1 MQIVEEFLEKH
12 QISDRVIAAGVSGG
26 ADSLALVLQ
35 AAEELAV
42 FGRRIV
48 ALTVNHGL
56 RPSAAQEAEYVG
68 EIMRRYKIEHHV
80 LEWKGQKPATGVEEA
95 ARLARYAL
103 LGGWCK
109 EKGVHVL
116 LTAHHLRDQAET
128 FLMRLQR
135 GSGLEGLCCMR
146 EKSERDGLIILRPFL
161 HTNPEEM
168 REYLREKNIRWI
180 EDEANED
187 EKYLRNRIRKFL
199 PELEAA
205 IGITA
210 EKIDTAVTN
219 LQCAESFLERQTAAV
234 LARDVREERGGV
246 KSFAYSAYLSW
257 EPEIRFRILACLCR
271 RLYIPRADRILRL
284 EKALV
289 KLPFGGATLGGRE
302 FLPYDGRIWIVPEAK
317 DDGKESRKSWKELE
331 QRFPEYKGKKFPHK
345 VRTAILRS
353 LKDDGV

>member
-1 MQIVEEFLEKH
+1 MEEFLEKH
-12 QISDRVIAAGVSGG
+12 QISDRVIAVAVSGG

-68 EIMRRYKIEHHV
+68 EVMRGHNIEHHI

-95 ARLARYAL
+95 ARQARYEL
-103 LGGWCK
+103 LSEWCGK
-109 EKGVHVL
+109 NGVRVL

-146 EKSERDGLIILRPFL
+146 EKSERNGLIILRPFL

-168 REYLREKNIRWI
+168 REYLRKKNIRWV
-180 EDEANED
+180 EDESNDD

-199 PELEAA
+199 PELASA
-205 IGITA
+205 TGITA

-257 EPEIRFRILACLCR
+257 EPEIRFRILADLCR
-271 RLYIPRADRILRL
+271 RLYIPRAERILRL
-284 EKALV
+284 ERALA

-302 FLPYDGRIWIVPEAK
+302 FLLYDGRIWVVPEAEA
-317 DDGKESRKSWKELE
+317 DGRGSRKGWKELE
-331 QRFPEYKGKKFPHK
+331 RRFPEYRGKKFPHR
-345 VRTAILRS
+345 VRVAILRS
-353 LKDDGV
+353 LKNDGI